1 MSSSLPPPPKM
12 SGLSTPSG
20 GTSQIASKYQSGG
33 STKSPKKS
41 TVTPTKK
48 GGTNNNIL
56 STSYETYA
64 PRTTEQRARLA
75 RIASL
80 TAGPSAAYVG
90 EEKVNE
96 DDSTKVTLTEAM
108 CPPISS
114 SSNNIININSSS
126 SNLDKKSSPIDESI
140 HTTLQ
145 QTLNKTQNLSTL
157 IKHTAKLRLALHA
170 SLNIANDVSARHADL
185 LRHSGELSAAA
196 ERLQHEEQVL
206 TNRAT
211 EIGLP
216 LQHYDAVDSIG
227 ILVGILFKD
236 GGRVMVRGI
245 PKINVNDNMDE
256 FVTILSKIDDAV
268 E

>member
-12 SGLSTPSG
+12 SGVNTPSG
-20 GTSQIASKYQSGG
+20 KSSSQIASKYQSGG
-33 STKSPKKS
+33 ITKSTPKKS
-41 TVTPTKK
+41 TSTT
-48 GGTNNNIL
+48 NIL

-80 TAGPSAAYVG
+80 TAGPSAAYAG
-90 EEKVNE
+90 EEKVNDE
-96 DDSTKVTLTEAM
+96 VETTKVTLAEAM

-114 SSNNIININSSS
+114 SMSN
-126 SNLDKKSSPIDESI
+126 NLDKKLSPVDESI
-140 HTTLQ
+140 HSTLQ

-206 TNRAT
+206 TKRAT
-211 EIGLP
+211 EIGEP

>member
-12 SGLSTPSG
+12 SGVNTPSG
-20 GTSQIASKYQSGG
+20 GSSSQIASKYQTGG

-41 TVTPTKK
+41 TAMPTKK
-48 GGTNNNIL
+48 VNTPNNNIL

-80 TAGPSAAYVG
+80 TAGPSAVYAG
-90 EEKVNE
+90 EEKVNDNE
-96 DDSTKVTLTEAM
+96 TDESIVVTLAEAM

-114 SSNNIININSSS
+114 SMSN
-126 SNLDKKSSPIDESI
+126 NLDKKLSPVDESI
-140 HTTLQ
+140 HSTLQ

-206 TNRAT
+206 TKRAT

>member
-12 SGLSTPSG
+12 SGVNTTPSG

-33 STKSPKKS
+33 STKSTPKKS
-41 TVTPTKK
+41 TTPTKK
-48 GGTNNNIL
+48 ANNNIL

-80 TAGPSAAYVG
+80 TAGPSAAYAS
-90 EEKVNE
+90 EEKVNDNDNGE
-96 DDSTKVTLTEAM
+96 SSKVTLTEAM

-114 SSNNIININSSS
+114 SSNTINSYN
-126 SNLDKKSSPIDESI
+126 NLDKKLSPVDESI

-145 QTLNKTQNLSTL
+145 QNLNKTQNLSTL

-206 TNRAT
+206 TKRAT

-236 GGRVMVRGI
+236 GGRVMVRGV

>member
-1 MSSSLPPPPKM
+1 MNSSLPPPPKM
-12 SGLSTPSG
+12 SGLRTPSG
-20 GTSQIASKYQSGG
+20 GSSSQIASKYQSGG
-33 STKSPKKS
+33 STKSPKKI

-48 GGTNNNIL
+48 GGTTTNIL

-80 TAGPSAAYVG
+80 TAGPSAAYAG
-90 EEKVNE
+90 EEKINDNE
-96 DDSTKVTLTEAM
+96 DESTVVTLAEAM

-114 SSNNIININSSS
+114 SMSN
-126 SNLDKKSSPIDESI
+126 NLDKKLSPVDESI

-206 TNRAT
+206 TKRAT

>member
-12 SGLSTPSG
+12 SGVNTPSG
-20 GTSQIASKYQSGG
+20 GSSSQIASKYQTGG

-48 GGTNNNIL
+48 ANNNIL

-80 TAGPSAAYVG
+80 TAGPSAAYAG
-90 EEKVNE
+90 EEKINDNE
-96 DDSTKVTLTEAM
+96 DESTKVTLTEAM
-108 CPPISS
+108 CPPIST
-114 SSNNIININSSS
+114 SSNTININGSN
-126 SNLDKKSSPIDESI
+126 NLDKKLSPVDESI

-206 TNRAT
+206 TKRAT
-211 EIGLP
+211 EIGEP

>member
-12 SGLSTPSG
+12 SGVNTPSG
-20 GTSQIASKYQSGG
+20 GSSSQVASKYQIGG
-33 STKSPKKS
+33 STKTPKKS

-48 GGTNNNIL
+48 VNTPNIL

-80 TAGPSAAYVG
+80 TAGPSAVYAG
-90 EEKVNE
+90 EEKVNDNE
-96 DDSTKVTLTEAM
+96 TDESIVVTLAEAM

-114 SSNNIININSSS
+114 SMSN
-126 SNLDKKSSPIDESI
+126 NLDKKLSPVDESI

-206 TNRAT
+206 TKRAT

-236 GGRVMVRGI
+236 GGRVTVRGV

-256 FVTILSKIDDAV
+256 FVIILSKIDDAV